1 MNELELERALQ
12 SWGRHYGERRQ
23 SEWDE
28 DGSASMIVGG
38 GTAHP
43 IARAMDFGT
52 RGDKRNPVA
61 YRRPREAVKN
71 WRDPI
76 RATATRPQAGA
87 AIPVEF
93 SRDPLADEVERAVM
107 TLQRFDTALGTVLR
121 FQYCRRGTQ
130 AEKAVWMSKRIPVT
144 LRTYR
149 DMLVR
154 ARCWMQGR
162 LSA

>member
-1 MNELELERALQ
+1 MNDLELERALQ
-12 SWGRHYGERRQ
+12 AWGRVYGERRE

-28 DGSASMIVGG
+28 DGEQSLMVGG
-38 GTAHP
+38 SVHP
-43 IARAMDFGT
+43 IAIAMDFAAK
-52 RGDKRNPVA
+52 GDKSNPVA
-61 YRRPREAVKN
+61 YRRPREAVKA
-71 WRDPI
+71 WRDP
-76 RATATRPQAGA
+76 AYAKVTRSPKGA
-87 AIPVEF
+87 MLGAF
-93 SRDPLADEVERAVM
+93 SRPVDPVAARVEDAVM
-107 TLQRFDTALGTVLR
+107 SLQRIDTALGMVLR

-130 AEKAVWMSKRIPVT
+130 AEKAVWMSERVPVT